1 MVDLKYRFIE
11 IVSGIK
17 YCIPLS
23 DRLRCYHKCTRWYF
37 GNSISF
43 SFYSPN
49 FEMQIG
55 SKPLDTILNFFV
67 ANYINFTI
75 LDFASRD
82 AFIRQFNWLKPF
94 CFERWISKNRKQC
107 QPAVHMDNGRIS
119 KNIYLMRDF
128 VVNFHLRH
136 VIMSHQNE
144 MFITI
149 RYAKSFTT

>member
-1 MVDLKYRFIE
+1 MKCSTLYNTKLFICLSLIQPVWFERWKNDDKSAIRFFFVVDLKYRFIE

-17 YCIPLS
+17 YYILLS

-94 CFERWISKNRKQC
+94 CFKRWISKNRKKC
-107 QPAVHMDNGRIS
+107 QPTS
-119 KNIYLMRDF
+119 
-128 VVNFHLRH
+128 
-136 VIMSHQNE
+136 
-144 MFITI
+144 
-149 RYAKSFTT
+149 